1 MTMTT
6 QNPVP
11 RHSTLDRST
20 AMSLAATEYER
31 VGDLLGLLTLA
42 QWAAPTNCP
51 PWDVRQM
58 ASHVLGV
65 AEMAASP
72 LEQRRQMRAAGR
84 RGGDFV
90 EALCDVQL
98 DKHAQKTPDEI
109 KAAWRRTVPRAARG
123 RRMIPGFLRRR
134 ALPQLQT
141 VNGVEEAWSIGFLTE
156 TILTRDPWMHRLD
169 IAAATGVKP
178 TLTPDH
184 DGVIVDD
191 LVREWAARH
200 GQPVSL
206 RLDGPAGGTWE
217 FGSGG
222 VVLELDALEFC
233 RQTSGRSPANG
244 LTETQVPY

>member
-1 MTMTT
+1 M
-6 QNPVP
+6 
-11 RHSTLDRST
+11 R
-20 AMSLAATEYER
+20 LARTEYER
-31 VGDLLGLLTLA
+31 VSDLFDLLTPT

-58 ASHVLGV
+58 ASHVLGM

-72 LEQRRQMRAAGR
+72 LEQRRQVRAASQ

-90 EALCDVQL
+90 EALCEVQL
-98 DKHAQKTPDEI
+98 DKHARETPDEI
-109 KAAWRRTVPRAARG
+109 KAKWRRTVPRARRG
-123 RRMIPGFLRRR
+123 RRMIPGFMLRR
-134 ALPQLQT
+134 AMPETQV
-141 VNGVEEAWSIGFLTE
+141 VNGAEESWSIGFLTE
-156 TILTRDPWMHRLD
+156 TILTRDPWMHRFD

-178 TLTPDH
+178 KLTAEH

-200 GQPVSL
+200 GQPVRL

-217 FGSGG
+217 FGSVGA
-222 VVLELDALEFC
+222 VLELDALEFC